1 MYYKLVPIVSDLF
14 KALIK
19 IKLFCF
25 LASLQRLQVLVQ
37 TYPLLLS
44 KLPSNILEPDCSL
57 NKTSGLQGSL

>member
-1 MYYKLVPIVSDLF
+1 MYYKLVPILSVLF

-19 IKLFCF
+19 LFCF
-25 LASLQRLQVLVQ
+25 LVSLQRLQVLVQ

-57 NKTSGLQGSL
+57 NKTSGLQGTL

>member
-1 MYYKLVPIVSDLF
+1 MYYKLVPILSVLF
-14 KALIK
+14 KAL

-44 KLPSNILEPDCSL
+44 KLPSNILERNCSL